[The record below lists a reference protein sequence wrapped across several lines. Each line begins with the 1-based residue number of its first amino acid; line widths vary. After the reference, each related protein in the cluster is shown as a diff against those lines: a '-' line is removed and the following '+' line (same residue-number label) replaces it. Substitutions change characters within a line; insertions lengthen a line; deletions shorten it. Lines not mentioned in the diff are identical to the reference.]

1 MLFSPRN
8 SFLYD
13 CLIDSLGDIQ
23 YSNYMGIRIFL
34 GAAFRYFFMWVS
46 FSHFMSIWFIPWAL
60 APYHHLC
67 CGHHPTVF
75 FSFKYWKRFCVTI
88 TDVTYFTIFHKIS
101 FVKWEPFHAQKWI
114 LPQLWFH
121 SLSTNWVEWISLHVF
136 PLKKLHIK
144 SWFNNHY
151 FYWYGVIVFHCHPF
165 NLPLTDALDT

>member
-8 SFLYD
+8 SFLYN

-75 FSFKYWKRFCVTI
+75 FLQILKAILCYNHGCYIFYNISQDFLCQVRAFSCSKVDFATTMVSF
-88 TDVTYFTIFHKIS
+88 S
-101 FVKWEPFHAQKWI
+101 FN
-114 LPQLWFH
+114 QL
-121 SLSTNWVEWISLHVF
+121 SRISLHVF
-136 PLKKLHIK
+136 SLKKLHIK

-151 FYWYGVIVFHCHPF
+151 FYWSGVIVFHCHPF